1 MTPLEGGCACG
12 RVRFRITQLAS
23 TVAVCHC
30 RRCQRFAG
38 GGPNYSLIV
47 PRGGLEIVEGTPRPV
62 ELQAER
68 GMRVDRMFCGDCGTQ
83 LYSDAVDRPYTPV
96 RLGALD
102 DPSPWRPAFHMWVE
116 AAQPWHFIDET
127 LPRYARGPN

>member
-68 GMRVDRMFCGDCGTQ
+68 GMRVD
-83 LYSDAVDRPYTPV
+83 
-96 RLGALD
+96 
-102 DPSPWRPAFHMWVE
+102 PSPWRPAFHMWVE